1 MTVGS
6 GLFDIPPFGFGA
18 INPKSPAALHIKMPH
33 WTGCGRNTR
42 DDDARLRD
50 GHGRRIG
57 PSCVGAQAAAEGLE
71 LVRAPTSASG
81 YKGVSYAP
89 HSKNIQV
96 IAYFKGKMVTI
107 AKAGRLPDATG
118 GCPGVCTVAEKD
130 AGGRSVPA
138 RPRHAAASSRASRA
152 SAACQARRPRALN
165 KP

>member
-1 MTVGS
+1 MGMADE
-6 GLFDIPPFGFGA
+6 LA
-18 INPKSPAALHIKMPH
+18 Q
-33 WTGCGRNTR
+33 R
-42 DDDARLRD
+42 
-50 GHGRRIG
+50 

-96 IAYFKGKMVTI
+96 IAYFKGKY
-107 AKAGRLPDATG
+107 ATG

-165 KP
+165 NIPEARRYCMRRAM